1 MKKEDAINQLM
12 ELINTA
18 EQQLLNG
25 ESISD
30 FIRNIDGVEK
40 WYRDAQVAIEKIFGK
55 KTTHIECFNKYEIQ
69 TLRKIN
75 SRDYQIVYRQTK
87 SGAAIL
93 KSFIDEINSY
103 GLESSVNETAESSA
117 IDKVQLIINRF
128 HQVARQ
134 LQARHSERNTIEIND
149 EYDVQDLFHALLK
162 LYFDDIRPEE
172 YTPSY
177 AGSASRVDFL
187 LKDEKII
194 IEIKKTRNT
203 LKAKEVGEQLIID
216 TQKYQAHPECK
227 TLICFVY
234 DPEGK
239 IANPRGIEKDLS
251 KDFNGLPVSVFITP

>member
-1 MKKEDAINQLM
+1 MLKPEEAISRFSDLIKRAEQ
-12 ELINTA
+12 LINR
-18 EQQLLNG
+18 N
-25 ESISD
+25 SD
-30 FIRNIDGVEK
+30 DQDFKK
-40 WYRDAQVAIEKIFGK
+40 WHRDTQIAIEKTFGEN
-55 KTTHIECFNKYEIQ
+55 TRHIGDFNRIEYWYIYDDDN
-69 TLRKIN
+69 TAYPDGVR
-75 SRDYQIVYRQTK
+75 T
-87 SGAAIL
+87 AITVL
-93 KSFIDEINSY
+93 QSIIDEINDY
-103 GLESSVNETAESSA
+103 GLESSANDTSKVTAV
-117 IDKVQLIINRF
+117 DKVHLIINRF

-187 LKDEKII
+187 LKDEQII
-194 IEIKKTRNT
+194 IEIKKTRNG

-216 TQKYQAHPECK
+216 TQKYQSHPDCK
-227 TLICFVY
+227 MLICFVY

>member
-1 MKKEDAINQLM
+1 MSN
-12 ELINTA
+12 
-18 EQQLLNG
+18 
-25 ESISD
+25 
-30 FIRNIDGVEK
+30 
-40 WYRDAQVAIEKIFGK
+40 
-55 KTTHIECFNKYEIQ
+55 YEACVKPYQ
-69 TLRKIN
+69 SGIN
-75 SRDYQIVYRQTK
+75 S
-87 SGAAIL
+87 AITVL
-93 KSFIDEINSY
+93 KSFIDEINNF
-103 GLESSVNETAESSA
+103 GFESSSANEITESSA
-117 IDKVQLIINRF
+117 IDKVQLLINRF

-134 LQARHSERNTIEIND
+134 LQARHGDRKTIEIGD

-187 LKDEKII
+187 LKDEQII
-194 IEIKKTRNT
+194 IEIKKTRNS

-216 TQKYQAHPECK
+216 TQKYQAHPDCK

>member
-1 MKKEDAINQLM
+1 MNQEEAINRFSD
-12 ELINTA
+12 LIKRA
-18 EQQLLNG
+18 EQLLNRG
-25 ESISD
+25 IDDQD
-30 FIRNIDGVEK
+30 FKK
-40 WYRDAQVAIEKIFGK
+40 WHRDTEIAVKKIFAENKDHIKEISNAFYPPSIWFPLYGLTTDELK
-55 KTTHIECFNKYEIQ
+55 KKRQSE
-69 TLRKIN
+69 IN
-75 SRDYQIVYRQTK
+75 SVI
-87 SGAAIL
+87 SLL
-93 KSFIDEINSY
+93 KSFIDEINDY
-103 GLESSVNETAESSA
+103 GFEYSVNEYLESSAV
-117 IDKVQLIINRF
+117 DKVLLIINRF

-134 LQARHSERNTIEIND
+134 LQARHGDRSTIEIED

-187 LKDEKII
+187 LKDEQII
-194 IEIKKTRNT
+194 IEIKKTRNS

-216 TQKYQAHPECK
+216 TQKYQAHSDCK

-239 IANPRGIEKDLS
+239 IANPRGIERDLS

>member
-1 MKKEDAINQLM
+1 LNQEEAINRFSN
-12 ELINTA
+12 LIKRA
-18 EQQLLNG
+18 EQLSTDNQDLK
-25 ESISD
+25 
-30 FIRNIDGVEK
+30 K
-40 WYRDAQVAIEKIFGK
+40 WRRDTQIAIEKIFGE
-55 KTTHIECFNKYEIQ
+55 KTRHINDFN
-69 TLRKIN
+69 TVPCVRKTYSSNGNYSELYKLGIN
-75 SRDYQIVYRQTK
+75 Q
-87 SGAAIL
+87 AIAVL
-93 KSFIDEINSY
+93 KSFIDEINEW
-103 GLESSVNETAESSA
+103 GLESANENSDTSA
-117 IDKVQLIINRF
+117 IDKVKLIIERF

-134 LQARHSERNTIEIND
+134 LQARHSNRNTLEIDD

-187 LKDEKII
+187 LKDEQII
-194 IEIKKTRNT
+194 IEIKKTRNG

-216 TQKYQAHPECK
+216 TQKYQAHPDCK

>member
-1 MKKEDAINQLM
+1 LNQEEAINRFSD
-12 ELINTA
+12 LISRA
-18 EQQLLNG
+18 EQLVDR
-25 ESISD
+25 SD
-30 FIRNIDGVEK
+30 DRQGFEK
-40 WYRDAQVAIEKIFGK
+40 WYRDTEITIEKIFGEQ
-55 KTTHIECFNKYEIQ
+55 TRHIEDFRQIECRRPYQSAVKY
-69 TLRKIN
+69 
-75 SRDYQIVYRQTK
+75 
-87 SGAAIL
+87 AITVFE
-93 KSFIDEINSY
+93 SFIDEIKDW
-103 GLESSVNETAESSA
+103 GFESSANQTKESSA
-117 IDKVQLIINRF
+117 IDKVQLIIERF

-134 LQARHSERNTIEIND
+134 LQARHGDRNTIEIED

-187 LKDEKII
+187 LKDEQII
-194 IEIKKTRNT
+194 IEIKKTRNG

-216 TQKYQAHPECK
+216 TQKYQAHPDCK

>member
-1 MKKEDAINQLM
+1 M
-12 ELINTA
+12 TA
-18 EQQLLNG
+18 V
-25 ESISD
+25 D
-30 FIRNIDGVEK
+30 TV
-40 WYRDAQVAIEKIFGK
+40 
-55 KTTHIECFNKYEIQ
+55 H
-69 TLRKIN
+69 
-75 SRDYQIVYRQTK
+75 
-87 SGAAIL
+87 
-93 KSFIDEINSY
+93 
-103 GLESSVNETAESSA
+103 
-117 IDKVQLIINRF
+117 LIINRF

-187 LKDEKII
+187 LKDEQII

-203 LKAKEVGEQLIID
+203 LKAKEVSEQLIID
-216 TQKYQAHPECK
+216 TQKYQAHPDCK
-227 TLICFVY
+227 TLIFFVY

-239 IANPRGIEKDLS
+239 IANPCGIEKDLS